1 MPTNRREFLIA
12 GALLTPVR
20 RLSAAAVPNMHF
32 PTGARER
39 LAVASWSFRDHLDI
53 TENRAKSKHGPLM
66 DLKQF
71 PAMVADRYKIHN
83 VEILGQH
90 MPSTTPAYLKELR
103 AAVQKAGSRVVDL
116 PAGGEASPYDPDA
129 KKRAAAIE
137 DGKKWIDVAVALDCP
152 SVRLNI
158 AGVKGVA
165 PDVAL
170 TAQGLGAVAHYG
182 AAKNVVVNLE
192 NDDPETEDAFFIVKV
207 IDKANTPWLRA
218 LPDFC
223 NSMLKGDEKFN
234 YDAVTA
240 MFGRAYNISHLK
252 DSEVDNG
259 KVFRVDLAKTFAIA
273 KASGFKGYYSA
284 EFEGEGDAY
293 AGVAKLV
300 DAGLKLLSR
309 DREGA

>member
-1 MPTNRREFLIA
+1 MQTNRRNFLIA
-12 GALLTPVR
+12 TALLTPMQ
-20 RLSAAAVPNMHF
+20 RLTAAAAPTMHF
-32 PTGARER
+32 PTAPRDR
-39 LAVASWSFRDHLDI
+39 LAVASWSFREYLD
-53 TENRAKSKHGPLM
+53 TPENRAKKSRGNLM

-103 AAVQKAGSRVVDL
+103 AAVQRAGSHVVDL
-116 PAGGEASPYDPDA
+116 PAGGDASLFDPDA
-129 KKRAAAIE
+129 KKRAAAVE
-137 DGKKWIDVAVALDCP
+137 DGKKWIDVAIALDCP

-158 AGVKGVA
+158 SGAKGVK

-170 TAQGLGAVAHYG
+170 TAEGLSTIAQYG
-182 AAKNVVVNLE
+182 ASKNVVVNLE
-192 NDDPETEDAFFIVKV
+192 NDDPEVEDAFFIVKV
-207 IDKANTPWLRA
+207 IDRVNSPWLRA

-240 MFGRAYNISHLK
+240 MFQRAYNIAHMK

-259 KVFRVDLAKTFAIA
+259 KVYRVDLARTFAIA

-293 AGVAKLV
+293 AGVAKLI
-300 DAGLKLLSR
+300 DAGIKYLS
-309 DREGA
+309 

>member
-1 MPTNRREFLIA
+1 MPTNRRNFLIA
-12 GALLTPVR
+12 SALLAPVQ
-20 RLSAAAVPNMHF
+20 RLMAAAAPKMSF

-39 LAVASWSFRDHLDI
+39 LAVASWSFREHLD
-53 TENRAKSKHGPLM
+53 TAENRARKSQGSLM
-66 DLKQF
+66 ALKDF
-71 PAMVADRYKIHN
+71 PAMVADRYNVHN

-103 AAVQKAGSRVVDL
+103 AAVQRAGSHVVDL
-116 PAGGEASPYDPDA
+116 PAGGRASLYDPDA
-129 KKRAAAIE
+129 KKRAAAVE
-137 DGKKWIDVAVALDCP
+137 DGKKWIDVAIALDCP

-158 AGVKGVA
+158 SGAKGVK
-165 PDVAL
+165 PDVEP
-170 TAQGLGAVAHYG
+170 TAEGLSTIAQYG
-182 AAKNVVVNLE
+182 ASKNVVVNLE
-192 NDDPETEDAFFIVKV
+192 NDDPEVEDAFFIVKV
-207 IDKANTPWLRA
+207 IDRVNSPWLRA

-240 MFGRAYNISHLK
+240 MFKRAYNIAHLK

-259 KVFRVDLAKTFAIA
+259 KVYRVDLARTFAIA

-293 AGVAKLV
+293 AGVAKLI
-300 DAGLKLLSR
+300 DAGLKYL
-309 DREGA
+309 A

>member
-1 MPTNRREFLIA
+1 MPTNRRNFLIA
-12 GALLTPVR
+12 SALLTPVQ
-20 RLSAAAVPNMHF
+20 RLMAASAPNMRF
-32 PTGARER
+32 PTGARDR
-39 LAVASWSFRDHLDI
+39 LAVASWSFREHLD
-53 TENRAKSKHGPLM
+53 TAENRTRKANGNLM
-66 DLKQF
+66 ALKDF
-71 PAMVADRYKIHN
+71 PAMVAERYNIHN

-103 AAVQKAGSRVVDL
+103 AAVQRAGSHVVDL
-116 PAGGEASPYDPDA
+116 PAGGRASLYDPDA
-129 KKRAAAIE
+129 RKRAAAVE
-137 DGKKWIDVAVALDCP
+137 DGKKWIDVAIALDCP

-158 AGVKGVA
+158 SIAKGIK

-170 TAQGLGAVAHYG
+170 TAEGLGAIAQYG
-182 AAKNVVVNLE
+182 ASKNVVVNLE
-192 NDDPETEDAFFIVKV
+192 NDDPEVEDAFFIVKV
-207 IDKANTPWLRA
+207 IDRVNSPWLRA

-240 MFGRAYNISHLK
+240 MFQRAYNIAHLK

-259 KVFRVDLAKTFAIA
+259 KVYRVDLARTFAIA

-293 AGVAKLV
+293 AGVAKLI
-300 DAGLKLLSR
+300 DAGLKYLI
-309 DREGA
+309 

>member
-1 MPTNRREFLIA
+1 MRTNRRNFLIA
-12 GALLTPVR
+12 TALITPIQ
-20 RLSAAAVPNMHF
+20 RLLATAAPNLHF
-32 PTGARER
+32 PTTARER
-39 LAVASWSFRDHLDI
+39 LAVASWSFREYLD
-53 TENRAKSKHGPLM
+53 TAENRARKLHGSLM

-71 PAMVADRYKIHN
+71 PAMVADRYNIHN

-103 AAVQKAGSRVVDL
+103 AAVQRAGSHVVDL
-116 PAGGEASPYDPDA
+116 PAGGEASLYDPDA
-129 KKRAAAIE
+129 KKRTMAVE

-158 AGVKGVA
+158 SGAKGVK

-170 TAQGLGAVAHYG
+170 TAEGLGAIAQYG
-182 AAKNVVVNLE
+182 ASKNVVVNLE

-207 IDKANTPWLRA
+207 IDRVNSPWLRA

-223 NSMLKGDEKFN
+223 NSMLKGDPKFN

-240 MFGRAYNISHLK
+240 MFKRAYNIAHLK

-259 KVFRVDLAKTFAIA
+259 KVYRVDLARTFGIA
-273 KASGFKGYYSA
+273 KASGFKGYYSV

-293 AGVAKLV
+293 AGVAQLI
-300 DAGLKLLSR
+300 DAGIKYLS
-309 DREGA
+309 

>member
-1 MPTNRREFLIA
+1 MQTNRRNFLIA
-12 GALLTPVR
+12 SALLTPIL
-20 RLSAAAVPNMHF
+20 RLSAAAAPNMRF
-32 PTGARER
+32 PTTARDR
-39 LAVASWSFRDHLDI
+39 LAVASWSFREHLD
-53 TENRAKSKHGPLM
+53 TAENRARKSHGSLM
-66 DLKQF
+66 NLTDF
-71 PAMVADRYKIHN
+71 PAMVVDRYKIHN

-103 AAVQKAGSRVVDL
+103 AAVQHAGSHVVDL
-116 PAGGEASPYDPDA
+116 PAGGDASLYDPDA
-129 KKRAAAIE
+129 KKRAAAVE
-137 DGKKWIDVAVALDCP
+137 DGKKWIDVAIALDCP

-158 AGVKGVA
+158 SGAKGVK
-165 PDVAL
+165 PDAAL
-170 TAQGLGAVAHYG
+170 TADGLGAIAKYG
-182 AAKNVVVNLE
+182 ASKNVVVNLE

-207 IDKANTPWLRA
+207 IDRVNSPWLRA

-240 MFGRAYNISHLK
+240 MFQRSYNIAHLK

-259 KVFRVDLAKTFAIA
+259 KVYRVDVGRTFAIA

-293 AGVAKLV
+293 VGVAKLI
-300 DAGLKLLSR
+300 DAGIKYLS
-309 DREGA
+309 

>member
-1 MPTNRREFLIA
+1 MPTNRRNFLIA
-12 GALLTPVR
+12 SALLTPLQ
-20 RLSAAAVPNMHF
+20 RLTAAAALNMHF
-32 PTGARER
+32 PTAPRDR
-39 LAVASWSFRDHLDI
+39 LAVASWSFREFLD
-53 TENRAKSKHGPLM
+53 TAENRAKKSHGSLL

-71 PAMVADRYKIHN
+71 PAMVADRYHIHN

-103 AAVQKAGSRVVDL
+103 AAVQRAGSHVVDL
-116 PAGGEASPYDPDA
+116 PAGGEASLYDPDA
-129 KKRAAAIE
+129 RKRALAVE
-137 DGKKWIDVAVALDCP
+137 DGRKWIDVAIALDCP

-158 AGVKGVA
+158 SGAKGVKPGL
-165 PDVAL
+165 DQSVAL
-170 TAQGLGAVAHYG
+170 TAEGLTAIAKYG
-182 AAKNVVVNLE
+182 ASKNVVVNLE
-192 NDDPETEDAFFIVKV
+192 NDDPEVEDAFFIVKV
-207 IDKANTPWLRA
+207 IDRVNSPWLRA

-240 MFGRAYNISHLK
+240 MFQRAYNIAHMK

-259 KVFRVDLAKTFAIA
+259 KVYRVDLARTFAIA

-293 AGVAKLV
+293 TGVAKLI
-300 DAGLKLLSR
+300 DAGIKYLS
-309 DREGA
+309 

>member
-1 MPTNRREFLIA
+1 MPTSRRNFLISSV
-12 GALLTPVR
+12 LLAPVR
-20 RLSAAAVPNMHF
+20 RLTAAAAPNMRF

-39 LAVASWSFRDHLDI
+39 LAVASWSFREHLD
-53 TENRAKSKHGPLM
+53 TAENRAQKTHGNLM
-66 DLKQF
+66 ALKDF
-71 PAMVADRYKIHN
+71 PAMVAQRYNIHN

-90 MPSTTPAYLKELR
+90 MPSTSPAYLKELR
-103 AAVQKAGSRVVDL
+103 AAVQRAGSHVVDL
-116 PAGGEASPYDPDA
+116 PAGGDASLYDPDQ
-129 KKRAAAIE
+129 KKRAAAVE
-137 DGKKWIDVAVALDCP
+137 DGKKWIDVASALDCP

-158 AGVKGVA
+158 SGAKGVK

-170 TAQGLGAVAHYG
+170 TAEGLGAIAQYG
-182 AAKNVVVNLE
+182 ASKNVVVNLE
-192 NDDPETEDAFFIVKV
+192 NDDPEVEDAFFIVKV
-207 IDKANTPWLRA
+207 IDRVNSPWLRA

-240 MFGRAYNISHLK
+240 MFQRAYNIAHLK

-259 KVFRVDLAKTFAIA
+259 KVYRVDLARTFAIA

-293 AGVAKLV
+293 AGVAKLI
-300 DAGLKLLSR
+300 DAGLKYLS
-309 DREGA
+309 

>member
-1 MPTNRREFLIA
+1 MPTSRRNFLISSV
-12 GALLTPVR
+12 LLAPVR
-20 RLSAAAVPNMHF
+20 RLTAAAAPNMRF

-39 LAVASWSFRDHLDI
+39 LAVASWSFREHLD
-53 TENRAKSKHGPLM
+53 TAENRAQKTHGNLM
-66 DLKQF
+66 ALKDF
-71 PAMVADRYKIHN
+71 PAMVARRYNIHN

-90 MPSTTPAYLKELR
+90 MPSTSPAYLKELR
-103 AAVQKAGSRVVDL
+103 AAVQRAGSHVVDL
-116 PAGGEASPYDPDA
+116 PAGGDASLYDPDQ
-129 KKRAAAIE
+129 KKRAAAVE
-137 DGKKWIDVAVALDCP
+137 DGKKWIDVASALDCP

-158 AGVKGVA
+158 SGAKGVK

-170 TAQGLGAVAHYG
+170 TAEGLGAIAQYG
-182 AAKNVVVNLE
+182 ASKNVVVNLE
-192 NDDPETEDAFFIVKV
+192 NDDPEVEDAFFIVKV
-207 IDKANTPWLRA
+207 IDRVNSPWLRA

-240 MFGRAYNISHLK
+240 MFQRAYNIAHLK

-259 KVFRVDLAKTFAIA
+259 KVYRVDLARTFAIA

-293 AGVAKLV
+293 AGVAKLI
-300 DAGLKLLSR
+300 DAGLKYLS
-309 DREGA
+309 

>member
-1 MPTNRREFLIA
+1 MPTNRRNFLIA
-12 GALLTPVR
+12 SALLTPVQ
-20 RLSAAAVPNMHF
+20 RLMAVSAPNMRF

-39 LAVASWSFRDHLDI
+39 LAVASWSFREHLD
-53 TENRAKSKHGPLM
+53 TAENRARKSNGSLM
-66 DLKQF
+66 ALRDF
-71 PAMVADRYKIHN
+71 PAMVADRYNIHN

-103 AAVQKAGSRVVDL
+103 AAVQRAGSHVVDL
-116 PAGGEASPYDPDA
+116 PAGGRSSLYDPDA
-129 KKRAAAIE
+129 KKRGAAVE
-137 DGKKWIDVAVALDCP
+137 DGKKCIVVAIALDCP

-158 AGVKGVA
+158 SGAKGVK

-170 TAQGLGAVAHYG
+170 TAEGLSTIARYG
-182 AAKNVVVNLE
+182 ASKNVVVNLE
-192 NDDPETEDAFFIVKV
+192 NDDPEIEDAFFIVKV
-207 IDKANTPWLRA
+207 IDRVNSPWLRA

-240 MFGRAYNISHLK
+240 MFQRAYNMAHLK

-259 KVFRVDLAKTFAIA
+259 KVYRVDLARTFAIA

-293 AGVAKLV
+293 AGVGKLI
-300 DAGLKLLSR
+300 DAGLKYL
-309 DREGA
+309 A

>member
-1 MPTNRREFLIA
+1 MR
-12 GALLTPVR
+12 
-20 RLSAAAVPNMHF
+20 F

-39 LAVASWSFRDHLDI
+39 LAVASWSFREHLD
-53 TENRAKSKHGPLM
+53 TAENRAQKTHGNLM
-66 DLKQF
+66 ALKDF
-71 PAMVADRYKIHN
+71 PAMVARRYNIHN

-90 MPSTTPAYLKELR
+90 MPSTSPAYLKELR
-103 AAVQKAGSRVVDL
+103 AAVQRAGSHVVDL
-116 PAGGEASPYDPDA
+116 PAGGDASLYDPDQ
-129 KKRAAAIE
+129 KKRAAAVE
-137 DGKKWIDVAVALDCP
+137 DGKKWIDVASALDCP

-158 AGVKGVA
+158 LGAKGVK

-170 TAQGLGAVAHYG
+170 TAEGLGAIAQYG
-182 AAKNVVVNLE
+182 ASKNVVVNLE
-192 NDDPETEDAFFIVKV
+192 NDDPEVEDAFFIVKV
-207 IDKANTPWLRA
+207 IDRVNSPWLRA

-240 MFGRAYNISHLK
+240 MFQRAYNIAHLK

-259 KVFRVDLAKTFAIA
+259 KVYRVDLARTFAIA

-293 AGVAKLV
+293 AGVAKLI
-300 DAGLKLLSR
+300 DAGLKYLS
-309 DREGA
+309 

>member
-1 MPTNRREFLIA
+1 MRTNRRNFLIA
-12 GALLTPVR
+12 TALITPIQ
-20 RLSAAAVPNMHF
+20 RLLATAAPNLHF
-32 PTGARER
+32 PTTARER
-39 LAVASWSFRDHLDI
+39 LAVASWSFREYLD
-53 TENRAKSKHGPLM
+53 TAENRARKSHGSLM

-71 PAMVADRYKIHN
+71 PAMVADRYNIHN

-103 AAVQKAGSRVVDL
+103 AAVQRAGSHVVDL
-116 PAGGEASPYDPDA
+116 PAGGEASLYDPDA
-129 KKRAAAIE
+129 KKRAMAVE

-158 AGVKGVA
+158 SGAKGVK

-170 TAQGLGAVAHYG
+170 TAEGLGAIAQYG
-182 AAKNVVVNLE
+182 ASKNVVVNLE

-207 IDKANTPWLRA
+207 IDRVNSPWLRA

-223 NSMLKGDEKFN
+223 NSMLKGDPKFN

-240 MFGRAYNISHLK
+240 MFKRAYNIAHLK

-259 KVFRVDLAKTFAIA
+259 KVYRVDLARTFGIA
-273 KASGFKGYYSA
+273 KASGFKGYYSV

-293 AGVAKLV
+293 AGVAQLI
-300 DAGLKLLSR
+300 DAGIKYLS
-309 DREGA
+309 

>member
-1 MPTNRREFLIA
+1 MQINRRNFLIA
-12 GALLTPVR
+12 SAVLAPLQRLTASGA
-20 RLSAAAVPNMHF
+20 PNMQF
-32 PTGARER
+32 PTAARDR
-39 LAVASWSFRDHLDI
+39 LAVASWSFRDFLD
-53 TENRAKSKHGPLM
+53 TAENRAKKSHGALM

-90 MPSTTPAYLKELR
+90 MPSTSPAYLKELR
-103 AAVQKAGSRVVDL
+103 AAVQRAGSHVVDL
-116 PAGGEASPYDPDA
+116 PAGGEASLYDPDA
-129 KKRAAAIE
+129 KKRAAAVE
-137 DGKKWIDVAVALDCP
+137 DGKKWIDVAVALDSP

-158 AGVKGVA
+158 SGVKGVK

-170 TAQGLGAVAHYG
+170 TAEGLGAIAQYG
-182 AAKNVVVNLE
+182 ASKNVVVNLE

-207 IDKANTPWLRA
+207 IDRANTPWLRA

-240 MFGRAYNISHLK
+240 MFQRAYNIAHLK
-252 DSEVDNG
+252 DSEVDEG
-259 KVFRVDLAKTFAIA
+259 KVYRVDLGRTFAIA

-293 AGVAKLV
+293 VGVAKLIE
-300 DAGLKLLSR
+300 AGIQYLS
-309 DREGA
+309 

>member
-1 MPTNRREFLIA
+1 MPTNRRNFLIA
-12 GALLTPVR
+12 SALLSPVQ
-20 RLSAAAVPNMHF
+20 RLMSAVAPKMSF

-39 LAVASWSFRDHLDI
+39 LAVASWSFREHLD
-53 TENRAKSKHGPLM
+53 TAENRARKSPGNLM
-66 DLKQF
+66 ALKDF
-71 PAMVADRYKIHN
+71 PAMVAERYNIHN

-103 AAVQKAGSRVVDL
+103 AAVLRAGSHVVDL
-116 PAGGEASPYDPDA
+116 PAGGRASLYDPDA
-129 KKRAAAIE
+129 KKRSAAVE
-137 DGKKWIDVAVALDCP
+137 DGKHWIDVAIALDCP

-158 AGVKGVA
+158 SGAKGVK

-170 TAQGLGAVAHYG
+170 TAEGLSTIAQYG
-182 AAKNVVVNLE
+182 ASKNVVVNLE
-192 NDDPETEDAFFIVKV
+192 NDDPEVEDAFFIVKV
-207 IDKANTPWLRA
+207 IDRVNNPWLRA

-240 MFGRAYNISHLK
+240 MFQRAYNIAHLK

-259 KVFRVDLAKTFAIA
+259 KVYRVDLARTFAIA

-293 AGVAKLV
+293 AGVAKLI
-300 DAGLKLLSR
+300 DAGLKYL
-309 DREGA
+309 A